1 MGLLI
6 KPFIG
11 ILANGFALYLV
22 IELVEG
28 ITYTG
33 GFLFFVIAGIV
44 LGLVNL
50 IVKPIIKIV
59 SLPFI
64 FITGGLFL
72 IVINVGVLWFFTYF
86 LEVAEF
92 RDLSFDFQNFS
103 SYVIGA
109 VVFGI
114 INWGVNLI
122 D

>member
-11 ILANGFALYLV
+11 ILANGFALYFV
-22 IELVEG
+22 TQLVEG

-33 GFLFFVIAGIV
+33 GILFFVVSGLL
-44 LGLVNL
+44 LGLLNL
-50 IVKPIIKIV
+50 IVKPILKII

-72 IVINVGVLWFFTYF
+72 VVINVAILWFLTYF
-86 LEVAEF
+86 LDIAQF
-92 RDLSFDFQNFS
+92 RDLSLDFQNYS

-114 INWGVNLI
+114 INWVVNLI

>member
-1 MGLLI
+1 MGLLL

-22 IELVEG
+22 IELVDSV
-28 ITYTG
+28 TYTG
-33 GFLFFVIAGIV
+33 GVLFFIVAGIV
-44 LGLVNL
+44 LGLINL
-50 IVKPIIKIV
+50 IVKPILKIV

-86 LEVAEF
+86 LDVAQF
-92 RDLSFDFQNFS
+92 RDLSLDFQNFS

>member
-1 MGLLI
+1 MGLLL
-6 KPFIG
+6 KPFVG

-33 GFLFFVIAGIV
+33 GFLFFVVAGIV

-86 LEVAEF
+86 LGVAEF
-92 RDLSFDFQNFS
+92 RDLSLDFQNFS

>member
-92 RDLSFDFQNFS
+92 RDLSLDFQNFS

>member
-6 KPFIG
+6 KPFVG
-11 ILANGFALYLV
+11 ILANGFALYFV
-22 IELVEG
+22 TQLVEG

-33 GFLFFVIAGIV
+33 GILFFVVSGLL
-44 LGLVNL
+44 LGLLNL
-50 IVKPIIKIV
+50 IVKPILKII

-72 IVINVGVLWFFTYF
+72 VVINVAILWFLTYF
-86 LEVAEF
+86 LDIAQF
-92 RDLSFDFQNFS
+92 RDLSLGFQNYS

-109 VVFGI
+109 IVFGI
-114 INWGVNLI
+114 INWIINLI